1 MSGYGFIGW
10 FCRGCGLLL
19 LGLAM
24 GRAASE
30 DVVTASVREARADVA
45 RSVEELNVLR
55 DRIVSERVPLAR
67 KAERLEAE
75 AASLRDEVRRLRAL
89 RSREQSRRADL
100 RADVE
105 QLKQE
110 LDFVGTVFREYRR
123 GVDTRATVAES
134 MYVAEHFPETFDGE
148 APAASAEAL
157 MTAGWEWHEARM
169 GGYVFSGEALDGS
182 GRVHEGRF
190 AQVGPLGYFSAEEGT
205 PAGWVRTE
213 AGSVL
218 PGLYVFGDPA
228 VREAISRLARGEEAQ
243 VPVDVSGGDALKVEE
258 AQPTL
263 MEHLRQGG
271 AVVVPLLIVGAL
283 SLVMVLVKL
292 IDLARLKVRPDP
304 EMLDALGHLDDE
316 TASDVLE
323 WAERRPEPIG
333 SVMAAAV
340 RHRRASREHLE
351 EILHEHVLGVVPRL
365 ERSLGMLAVFG
376 GIAPLLGLLGTVTG
390 MIHTFQL
397 VQVFG
402 TGNSRTLSGGISE
415 ALVTTQVGLII
426 AIPVL
431 LAHAFLARRARALL
445 GELEQ
450 SAVSLVNEVKSD
462 PADQ

>member
-1 MSGYGFIGW
+1 
-10 FCRGCGLLL
+10 
-19 LGLAM
+19 
-24 GRAASE
+24 
-30 DVVTASVREARADVA
+30 
-45 RSVEELNVLR
+45 
-55 DRIVSERVPLAR
+55 
-67 KAERLEAE
+67 
-75 AASLRDEVRRLRAL
+75 
-89 RSREQSRRADL
+89 
-100 RADVE
+100 
-105 QLKQE
+105 
-110 LDFVGTVFREYRR
+110 
-123 GVDTRATVAES
+123 
-134 MYVAEHFPETFDGE
+134 
-148 APAASAEAL
+148 
-157 MTAGWEWHEARM
+157 
-169 GGYVFSGEALDGS
+169 
-182 GRVHEGRF
+182 
-190 AQVGPLGYFSAEEGT
+190 
-205 PAGWVRTE
+205 
-213 AGSVL
+213 
-218 PGLYVFGDPA
+218 
-228 VREAISRLARGEEAQ
+228 
-243 VPVDVSGGDALKVEE
+243 
-258 AQPTL
+258 
-263 MEHLRQGG
+263 
-271 AVVVPLLIVGAL
+271 
-283 SLVMVLVKL
+283 
-292 IDLARLKVRPDP
+292 
-304 EMLDALGHLDDE
+304 MLDALGHLDDE

-450 SAVSLVNEVKSD
+450 SAVSLVNQVKSD